1 MWVSV
6 AANSARRG
14 HHRAA
19 EAYRRSRRADARVG
33 RPGDS
38 VALAAD
44 AIVWLQRHL
53 VGR

>member
-1 MWVSV
+1 MWTSV
-6 AANSARRG
+6 AADSARRG

-19 EAYRRSRRADARVG
+19 EAYRRGGRADARVG
-33 RPGDS
+33 RPGGS

-44 AIVWLQRHL
+44 ATLWLQRQF